1 MAVTVYDYEKNQWYV
16 EYADGRQVPCHNRA
30 TAETLKRAANNTL
43 AAFGIEPR
51 LRPRLQEV
59 QREAV

>member
-16 EYADGRQVPCHNRA
+16 EYASGKREPCHNRA

-43 AAFGIEPR
+43 AAFGITP
-51 LRPRLQEV
+51 RPRLQEQEEV
-59 QREAV
+59 A

>member
-16 EYADGRQVPCHNRA
+16 EYASGKREPCHNRA
-30 TAETLKRAANNTL
+30 TAETLKRVANNTL

-51 LRPRLQEV
+51 PRVALA
-59 QREAV
+59 EAC

>member
-16 EYADGRQVPCHNRA
+16 EYASGKLEPCHNRA

-43 AAFGIEPR
+43 AAFCITP
-51 LRPRLQEV
+51 RPRLQEQEEV
-59 QREAV
+59 A

>member
-16 EYADGRQVPCHNRA
+16 EYASGKREPCHNRA

-43 AAFGIEPR
+43 AAFITP
-51 LRPRLQEV
+51 RPRLQEQEV
-59 QREAV
+59 A